1 MLASSSAE
9 SADADFDGEEV
20 VEGDVEKC
28 SEQQQTE
35 NASSCSS
42 EGEMVGRNNDYP
54 PGQFSS
60 PNTNCNHLSGI
71 LDSVQ
76 ASMNRQIPCACP
88 DDTHSVPC
96 GHSHHSRQVILN
108 TVLFSVFTFHYVLWL
123 SFADTQQTASH
134 LSLQLLRFRK

>member
-1 MLASSSAE
+1 VLASFSAE

-42 EGEMVGRNNDYP
+42 EGEMVSRNNDYP

-60 PNTNCNHLSGI
+60 PDANCNDPSGI
-71 LDSVQ
+71 LDSGQ
-76 ASMNRQIPCACP
+76 AGMNRQIPCACP
-88 DDTHSVPC
+88 DNTQFHAGTHTT
-96 GHSHHSRQVILN
+96 HDK
-108 TVLFSVFTFHYVLWL
+108 
-123 SFADTQQTASH
+123 SF
-134 LSLQLLRFRK
+134 